1 MLAEKC
7 RLGIAA
13 QGQFFRRVAVRQG
26 IGFLDA
32 QQLHELQFH
41 ADVVQA
47 IIEIRREVDPKGPIE
62 PGDVGQALRFFEN
75 MRLPVLGFVGR
86 AFLGNGVPE
95 ALEIRRLQ
103 MIGCPR
109 VQHRTYRF
117 GRGQATA
124 VPEHVEAGLD
134 PRQERAQPGAKRRIR
149 IPEPEGQEPVNVAAR
164 DRYDFTLFGHGS
176 PHPKSS
182 WNEHRGG

>member
-1 MLAEKC
+1 MAPGGVFFERFPWNWRRFGCECHRYPLAFAAQERLQEFRHQAVQAVAGLVAKPAGKAQRPATEVLAEKC

-32 QQLHELQFH
+32 QKLHELQFH

-95 ALEIRRLQ
+95 ALEVR
-103 MIGCPR
+103 CP
-109 VQHRTYRF
+109 Q
-117 GRGQATA
+117 
-124 VPEHVEAGLD
+124 
-134 PRQERAQPGAKRRIR
+134 
-149 IPEPEGQEPVNVAAR
+149 
-164 DRYDFTLFGHGS
+164 
-176 PHPKSS
+176 
-182 WNEHRGG
+182 